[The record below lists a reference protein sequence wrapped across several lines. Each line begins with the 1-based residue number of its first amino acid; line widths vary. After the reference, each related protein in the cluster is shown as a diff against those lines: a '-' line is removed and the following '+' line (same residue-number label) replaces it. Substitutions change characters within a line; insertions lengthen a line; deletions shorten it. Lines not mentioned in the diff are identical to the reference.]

1 MAKDDAAKK
10 DPKTDPKTEY
20 EAEAQSALDKIRT
33 QIDELRVQADLAS
46 AEARDRLQQGVEA
59 LKKRQAEAKVKLD
72 EAQTAG
78 ADVWKSVAKQAEQLV
93 DDLGDAFGKLADDVQ
108 SAVGAAGK
116 AADKGRNAFNKEW
129 RKAREQREK
138 LLDD

>member
-1 MAKDDAAKK
+1 MADAT
-10 DPKTDPKTEY
+10 PDPKTEY
-20 EAEAQSALDKIRT
+20 EAEAQSALDKLRT

-59 LKKRQAEAKVKLD
+59 LRKRQAEAKVKLD
-72 EAQTAG
+72 EAQSAG
-78 ADVWKSVAKQAEQLV
+78 ADAWKSVAKQAEQLV

-108 SAVGAAGK
+108 DAVGAAGK
-116 AADKGRNAFNKEW
+116 AADKGRNAFTKEW

-138 LLDD
+138 LLED